1 MLDRTLDTPL
11 YLQLAALLR
20 EEGYEGFVS
29 IEMGSGCGL
38 DTVQEAMDD
47 VKERFA

>member
-20 EEGYEGFVS
+20 EDIAAGRLRPGDKQV
-29 IEMGSGCGL
+29 GS
-38 DTVQEAMDD
+38 
-47 VKERFA
+47 